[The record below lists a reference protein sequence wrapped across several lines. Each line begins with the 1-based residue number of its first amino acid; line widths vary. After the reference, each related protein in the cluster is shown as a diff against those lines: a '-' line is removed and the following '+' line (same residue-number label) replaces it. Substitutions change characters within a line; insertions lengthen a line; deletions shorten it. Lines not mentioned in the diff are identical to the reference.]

1 VPGCSGL
8 SRSRRNSSRSFMCS
22 SGVSIQYRPRAAFR
36 LLLVL
41 CKLSEASSRR
51 RLHAFGGVVSAAC
64 ARPTALLPRFI
75 VCHVA
80 GVTTPHAADGAEGR
94 QPAEITANMGKRRWK
109 VVRKRA
115 SSRDGWIATGKTGRG
130 DVVRS
135 ALRCGYVRSP
145 GRLVLGKLACQA
157 VFVISFYDLSRP
169 IARPPFSAART
180 QPLPDHLRLGGS
192 LSTRPNGP
200 SPQPQGAAQ
209 SEPHIAAQKVLVK
222 G

>member
-1 VPGCSGL
+1 
-8 SRSRRNSSRSFMCS
+8 
-22 SGVSIQYRPRAAFR
+22 
-36 LLLVL
+36 
-41 CKLSEASSRR
+41 
-51 RLHAFGGVVSAAC
+51 VSAAS

-80 GVTTPHAADGAEGR
+80 GVTTPHVADAAAGR
-94 QPAEITANMGKRRWK
+94 CPAQITANMPERGCKAAGKRVSGSW
-109 VVRKRA
+109 RA
-115 SSRDGWIATGKTGRG
+115 DCLGKTGGG
-130 DVVRS
+130 DVVQS
-135 ALRCGYVRSP
+135 SLWCGYVRPP

-180 QPLPDHLRLGGS
+180 QPLPDHLRLGDS

-200 SPQPQGAAQ
+200 SPQPPGAAR